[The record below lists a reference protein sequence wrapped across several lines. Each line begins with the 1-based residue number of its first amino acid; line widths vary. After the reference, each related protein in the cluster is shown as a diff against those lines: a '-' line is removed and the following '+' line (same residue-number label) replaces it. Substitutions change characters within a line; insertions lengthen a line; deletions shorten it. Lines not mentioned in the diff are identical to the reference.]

1 MVAARWLAS
10 AGLALA
16 IAVSGHVEAA
26 PNKCASA
33 ATLRRADVEADL
45 VWLANSLKDRWAYA
59 EARQNEGVN
68 IDALVLDAFS
78 GGAPAM
84 SRSDFMSKLERFV
97 AALHDGHAAVFD
109 SPGLLPST
117 QWPRR
122 CPIDFAPSSEG
133 VVASTSASG
142 ISRGDLI
149 ESIDGLPTEKLIVDL
164 MARTP
169 ASTTT
174 ARRYW
179 ATRSLGAT
187 HAPSTRLVV
196 VDNHGTRREVTCP
209 TEVRGVGGHEDWIEW
224 RVLDGNIGYLRIR
237 SFLPNP
243 KPSFELL
250 DWLHE
255 LQRGTLSAE
264 QYRDRLN
271 APSREKIRTAF
282 VSLAQTTALILDLRG
297 NLGGTDVLGTE
308 VASHLVPSSYTY
320 YRLSAREGNGKWTQP
335 SPAPIPA
342 KPPTYTKPLTVLI
355 DEGTFSAADNL
366 AAFIRDER
374 PAIFVGRPT
383 GGGTGAPRDITLPRS
398 CAHVMFSTMR
408 IFSPK
413 GRMIEGAGTT
423 PDIAV
428 RWTKSDYSLGRDPD
442 LAAALHALQT
452 GNALPKSRPAP

>member
-10 AGLALA
+10 AVLALV
-16 IAVSGHVEAA
+16 IGVSGQVEAT

-45 VWLANSLKDRWAYA
+45 VSLATSLKDRWAYA
-59 EARQNEGVN
+59 EARQREGVN
-68 IDALVLDAFS
+68 IDALVFDAFS
-78 GGAPAM
+78 GAAPAM
-84 SRSDFMSKLERFV
+84 SRSDFISKLERFV

-117 QWPRR
+117 QCPRR

-142 ISRGDLI
+142 IAEGALI
-149 ESIDGLPTEKLIVDL
+149 ESIDGVPTEKLIVDL

-169 ASTTT
+169 ASTAT

-187 HAPSTRLVV
+187 HAPSTKLVI
-196 VDNHGTRREVTCP
+196 VDDHGTTREVTCA
-209 TEVRGVGGHEDWIEW
+209 TEIRGVVGHGDWIEW
-224 RVLDGNIGYLRIR
+224 RVLEGNIGYLRLR

-255 LQRGTLSAE
+255 VQRGTLSAE
-264 QYRDRLN
+264 EYRDRLN
-271 APSREKIRTAF
+271 APLQEKIRTAF
-282 VSLAQTTALILDLRG
+282 VTLAPTSALILDLRG

-320 YRLSAREGNGKWTQP
+320 YRLSARQGNGKWTQP
-335 SPAPIPA
+335 SPAPIAA
-342 KPPTYTKPLTVLI
+342 KPPTYTRPLAVLI

-366 AAFIRDER
+366 AAFLRDER

-398 CAHVMFSTMR
+398 CAHVSFSTMR
-408 IFSPK
+408 VFSPK

-428 RWTKSDYSLGRDPD
+428 QWTRSDYSLGRDPD

-452 GNALPKSRPAP
+452 NKPLPNSRPTP